1 MRAGFFVAGLFA
13 LPLRAAEQ
21 PVLGVETKIALTDVK
36 GRIDHLAFDVA
47 HQRLFI
53 AELANGSVDVVDLG
67 ARRVAHRIR
76 DLEEPQGLAYSE
88 VLKTLYVACGGDGT
102 LRAWRTDDYSPAGSV
117 KLGEDADNVRI
128 DDAAKRVYVGY
139 GNGALA
145 VLEAATLRPVTSI
158 PLKAHPESFQLS
170 PLDDRVFINVPNA
183 HEIAVISRS
192 QARQVASWPTQS
204 LHANYPMALDTADQQ
219 VLTVFRQPARLA
231 AWSMAQGGNTRAVET
246 CGDADD
252 VFLDARRQRL
262 YVICGQGYVDV
273 FNRGDLAQLGRIPT
287 APGAR
292 TGLFAPSADRLFVAA
307 RAQDGADATLW
318 IMKPLD

>member
-1 MRAGFFVAGLFA
+1 
-13 LPLRAAEQ
+13 
-21 PVLGVETKIALTDVK
+21 
-36 GRIDHLAFDVA
+36 
-47 HQRLFI
+47 
-53 AELANGSVDVVDLG
+53 
-67 ARRVAHRIR
+67 
-76 DLEEPQGLAYSE
+76 
-88 VLKTLYVACGGDGT
+88 
-102 LRAWRTDDYSPAGSV
+102 
-117 KLGEDADNVRI
+117 
-128 DDAAKRVYVGY
+128 
-139 GNGALA
+139 
-145 VLEAATLRPVTSI
+145 
-158 PLKAHPESFQLS
+158 
-170 PLDDRVFINVPNA
+170 
-183 HEIAVISRS
+183 
-192 QARQVASWPTQS
+192 
-204 LHANYPMALDTADQQ
+204 MALDTADQQ

>member
-1 MRAGFFVAGLFA
+1 M
-13 LPLRAAEQ
+13 
-21 PVLGVETKIALTDVK
+21 LGVETKIALPDVK
-36 GRIDHLAFDVA
+36 GRIDHLAFDGA
-47 HQRLFI
+47 HGRLFI
-53 AELANGSVDVVDLG
+53 AELGNGSVDVVDVG

-76 DLEEPQGLAYSE
+76 DLEEPQGVAYSE
-88 VLKTLYVACGGDGT
+88 TLKLLYVACGGDGT

-128 DDAAKRVYVGY
+128 DEAAKRVYVGY
-139 GNGALA
+139 GSGALA
-145 VLEAATLRPVTSI
+145 VLEADTLRLVASI

-170 PLDDRVFINVPNA
+170 PLDDRVFVNVPDA

-192 QARQVASWPTQS
+192 QGRQIASWPTQS
-204 LHANYPMALDTADQQ
+204 LHANYPMALDAADPR

-231 AWSMAQGGNTRAVET
+231 EWSMAQGRNPRAVET

-252 VFLDARRQRL
+252 VFPDARRQRL

-273 FNRGDLAQLGRIPT
+273 FNRGDLARLGRIPT

-307 RAQDGADATLW
+307 RAQDGGVATLW
-318 IMKPLD
+318 VMKPVD